1 MNSGKSSAA
10 PPALN
15 QLPAGA
21 QVSAGQVVI
30 QNNGNTTTVQ
40 QGSAKASVNWN
51 SFDVGANA
59 TVNFV
64 QPDSSAVILNRV
76 NGTNPSQIY
85 GQVNAN
91 GQVYLVNPAGVYFAP
106 GASVN
111 VGGIVATTHQL
122 SDADFL
128 AGKTSFSRQ
137 GASGTVI
144 NEGTLQARLGGYIA
158 LLAPEVRNSG
168 VLIATQGTVAM
179 AAGESVTLNFGSNAK
194 LESITVTASQIK
206 SLVEN
211 RLAVQAP
218 EGLIILSARAGKDLI
233 GSVVNSGTLEAN
245 GLTQSGGRIILDA
258 SSSLAHSGLAS
269 VNAAADSGASGGS
282 VVAIADLSNPNG
294 QALIS
299 GAIQA
304 RGGAKGGDG
313 GFVETSAANIQIAA
327 TTKVDTRA
335 TSGRAGTW
343 LIDPSDFTIAAGN
356 TGTITGGTPT
366 ANVSG
371 ATLSNA
377 LSSGNVTILSS
388 QGTAAG
394 QGDINVN
401 DTVSWSANQLTLTAA
416 RNININ
422 AVMTVSGGSTLVMQ
436 TGHADGVDAAV
447 PGGTVNVGL
456 SGDGSFKG
464 RVDFAG
470 RSGAGILTI
479 NGVGFSV
486 INSLGVAGDATGSGS
501 PATTLQGMA
510 AAGNVS
516 GNYVLGGNIDASGT
530 STWNMSSGAT
540 PVAAGFTPI
549 GTSAAAFSGVFDGLG
564 HTITG
569 LRINLPS
576 TASVGLF
583 GATGGAS
590 TVRNVGLVG
599 GSVSGASS
607 VGSLSGANVG
617 TVSNAYATATVSGT
631 TTVGGLLGSNTG
643 GAVSNAYASG
653 NVSGTSTVGGLMG
666 SSAGGSV
673 ASSYAGGAV
682 SGTTS
687 VGGLMGSN
695 TSVVTNSYATG
706 NVTGGSIVGGLM
718 GSSTTGAVTT
728 TYATGNVVATGT
740 DVGGLM
746 GTNVSVVSGA
756 YATGT
761 VAGTSGVGGLIGTSS
776 AAVSSAYA
784 TGNVT
789 GTSGIGGLI
798 GTSSAAVTLSFAT
811 GNVTGTTGA
820 GGLIGTS
827 SETVSLSYA
836 IGNVNG
842 TTGSGG
848 LIGTSSKAVSN
859 AYATGSVTGTTGVGG
874 LVGTSS
880 AAVDQS
886 LATGAVVGTAG
897 SLAQGALV
905 GTSSAAV
912 SNSYWNTQTSLQTNS
927 IGTGTQQG
935 VGLTSAQM
943 TQQTSFP
950 GLVFGAPGSD
960 PLTNPWTM
968 SPGASSPMSRALT
981 GSITVTANNKLQQY
995 SSMAYAGGNGA
1006 VITGAT
1012 SATVLSATTYTGTSQ
1027 GAVNVGR
1034 YAITPF
1040 LTSSNPQFVVV
1051 YVNGTL
1057 TLSAA
1062 PLAIIVNNSTKVF
1075 GAVNPVFSGVVTGFV
1090 GGDTL
1095 ANSTSGVVTYASVAT
1110 PASNVGNYAITARGL
1125 TANNGNYLISDT
1137 DGTLVTTRAALNITA
1152 NNATK
1157 VFGQTV
1163 AFNGSEFSSTG
1174 LQNGNS
1180 VGSVS
1185 LASVGAAAT
1194 ANVLGSPYAIVASGA
1209 TGGTFTASN
1218 YFITYTNGTLA
1229 TMQAALNITAN
1240 NATKVFGQT
1249 VAFTGSEFSSAGLQN
1264 GNSVGS
1270 VSLTSVGA
1278 PSAATVLGSPYPII
1292 ASAATGGTFR
1302 VSNYVVTYTNG
1313 TMVVTAAPIPVPPV
1327 VNPTSGG
1334 VAINGGSPTDSSGSG
1349 GVVPPAPIPVPPVVN
1364 PTGGGGAIEV
1374 GSPPD
1379 QSGSSGVVPPAP
1391 PTPPSPIV
1399 TAQATNTNPAAKFL
1413 ARCST
1418 VIDPSVTKA
1427 IPDCWGSP

>member
-1 MNSGKSSAA
+1 MKFVERVLWLGVCAVMSSGKASAV

-15 QLPAGA
+15 QLPTGA
-21 QVSAGQVVI
+21 QVTAGQVAI
-30 QNNGNTTTVQ
+30 QNKGNITTVQ
-40 QGSAKASVNWN
+40 QGSAKAVVNWN
-51 SFDVGANA
+51 GFDIGANA
-59 TVNFV
+59 SVNFV
-64 QPDSSAVILNRV
+64 QPDASAVILNRV
-76 NGTNPSQIY
+76 NSNQPSQIY
-85 GQVNAN
+85 GQMNAN

-111 VGGIVATTHQL
+111 VGGIVASTHQM

-128 AGKTSFSRQ
+128 AGKTSFFRQ
-137 GASGTVI
+137 GASGAVI

-168 VLIATQGTVAM
+168 VLIATQGTIAM
-179 AAGESVTLNFGSNAK
+179 AAGESVTLNFGANSK

-258 SSSLAHSGLAS
+258 SSSVAHSGLLSA
-269 VNAAADSGASGGS
+269 NAATESTASGGS
-282 VVAIADLSNPNG
+282 VVAIADLANPKS
-294 QALIS
+294 QAVIS

-335 TSGRAGTW
+335 TAGRAGTW
-343 LIDPSDFTIAAGN
+343 LIDPADFTIASGS

-371 ATLSNA
+371 ATLSTA

-401 DTVSWSANQLTLTAA
+401 DAVSWSANQLTLTAA

-422 AVMTVSGGSTLVMQ
+422 AVMTVSDGSRLVMQ
-436 TGHADGVDAAV
+436 TGHANGVDAAV

-456 SGDGSFKG
+456 NGDGSFKG
-464 RVDFAG
+464 RVDFSG
-470 RSGAGILTI
+470 RSGLGILTI
-479 NGVGFSV
+479 NGAGFSV
-486 INSLGVAGDATGSGS
+486 INSLGAAGDATGSGS

-510 AAGNVS
+510 AASNVS

-530 STWNMSSGAT
+530 SIWNMSTGAT

-549 GTSAAAFSGVFDGLG
+549 GTSATAFSGVFDGLG

-569 LRINLPS
+569 LRINLS
-576 TASVGLF
+576 ATASVGLF
-583 GATGGAS
+583 GATGGAA

-643 GAVSNAYASG
+643 GTVSNAYASG
-653 NVSGTSTVGGLMG
+653 TVSGTTTVGGLVG
-666 SSAGGSV
+666 SSTGGSV
-673 ASSYAGGAV
+673 ASSYAAGTV

-695 TSVVTNSYATG
+695 TSIVTNSYATG

-776 AAVSSAYA
+776 ATVRNAYA

-798 GTSSAAVTLSFAT
+798 GTSSGAVTLSFST
-811 GNVTGTTGA
+811 GNVTGTSGA

-827 SETVSLSYA
+827 SNAVSLSYS
-836 IGNVNG
+836 IGDVTG
-842 TTGSGG
+842 TSGVGG
-848 LIGTSSKAVSN
+848 LIGTSSN
-859 AYATGSVTGTTGVGG
+859 SVTNVYAKGAVNGTVGVGG

-880 AAVDQS
+880 AAVDH
-886 LATGAVVGTAG
+886 AYANGTVTASVG

-912 SNSYWNTQTSLQTNS
+912 DNSYWNTQTSLQTNP
-927 IGTGTQQG
+927 IGTGVQSGVPLTTTQMMLQ
-935 VGLTSAQM
+935 A
-943 TQQTSFP
+943 SFP
-950 GLVFGAPGSD
+950 GLSFDTNGSD
-960 PLTNPWTM
+960 PLVNPWYIREGITT
-968 SPGASSPMSRALT
+968 PLLQPLASSL
-981 GSITVTANNKLQQY
+981 IVTANNAHQQY
-995 SSMAYAGGNGA
+995 TRLPYNGGNG
-1006 VITGAT
+1006 VTVFGSTTG
-1012 SATVLSATTYTGTSQ
+1012 TVLSAVTYTGTSQ
-1027 GAVNVGR
+1027 GAVNVGA
-1034 YAITPF
+1034 YSITPF
-1040 LTSSNPQFVVV
+1040 LTSSNPQFAVT
-1051 YVNGTL
+1051 YANGTL
-1057 TLSAA
+1057 TLTAA
-1062 PLAIIVNNSTKVF
+1062 PLAISVNNSSKVF
-1075 GAVNPVFSGVVTGFV
+1075 GAANPVFSGVVTGFV

-1095 ANSTSGVVTYASVAT
+1095 ATSTSGIVTYTSVAT
-1110 PASNVGNYAITARGL
+1110 PASNVGNYAITASGL
-1125 TANNGNYLISDT
+1125 TANNGNYLISVT
-1137 DGTLVTTRAALNITA
+1137 DGTLTTT
-1152 NNATK
+1152 
-1157 VFGQTV
+1157 
-1163 AFNGSEFSSTG
+1163 
-1174 LQNGNS
+1174 
-1180 VGSVS
+1180 
-1185 LASVGAAAT
+1185 
-1194 ANVLGSPYAIVASGA
+1194 
-1209 TGGTFTASN
+1209 
-1218 YFITYTNGTLA
+1218 
-1229 TMQAALNITAN
+1229 QAALNITAN

-1249 VAFTGSEFSSAGLQN
+1249 VTFNGSEFSSTGLQN
-1264 GNSVGS
+1264 GNSVGA

-1278 PSAATVLGSPYPII
+1278 PAVATVLGSPYPII
-1292 ASAATGGTFR
+1292 ASAATGGTFTA
-1302 VSNYVVTYTNG
+1302 SNYFITYSNG
-1313 TMVVTAAPIPVPPV
+1313 TMVVTAAPTPVPPV
-1327 VNPTSGG
+1327 VPTG
-1334 VAINGGSPTDSSGSG
+1334 GGSAGDARSPSDQSGSG
-1349 GVVPPAPIPVPPVVN
+1349 GEVPSMPLA
-1364 PTGGGGAIEV
+1364 
-1374 GSPPD
+1374 
-1379 QSGSSGVVPPAP
+1379 
-1391 PTPPSPIV
+1391 PPSPLFV
-1399 TAQATNTNPAAKFL
+1399 TQTTTPNSAAKFL

-1418 VIDPSVTKA
+1418 VIDPSVTKS
-1427 IPDCWGSP
+1427 IPDCWGSRYGSNQ

>member
-1 MNSGKSSAA
+1 MSSSEFVVKFIERVLWLGVCAVMSSGKASAV

-15 QLPAGA
+15 QLPIGA
-21 QVSAGQVVI
+21 QVTAGQVAI
-30 QNNGNTTTVQ
+30 QNKGNITTVK
-40 QGSAKASVNWN
+40 QGSAKAAVNWN
-51 SFDVGANA
+51 SFDIGANA
-59 TVNFV
+59 SVNFV
-64 QPDSSAVILNRV
+64 QPDAGSVILNRV
-76 NGTNPSQIY
+76 NSNNPSQIH
-85 GQVNAN
+85 GQMNAN

-106 GASVN
+106 GSSVN
-111 VGGIVATTHQL
+111 VGGLVATTHQM

-137 GASGTVI
+137 GASGAVI
-144 NEGTLQARLGGYIA
+144 NEGNLQARLGGYIA
-158 LLAPEVRNSG
+158 LLAPEVRNKG

-179 AAGESVTLNFGSNAK
+179 AAGESVTLNFGANSK

-258 SSSLAHSGLAS
+258 SSSISQSGLLSA
-269 VNAAADSGASGGS
+269 NAAPESSASGGS
-282 VVAIADLSNPNG
+282 VVAIADLANPKS
-294 QALIS
+294 QAVIS

-304 RGGAKGGDG
+304 RAGAKGGDG

-327 TTKVDTRA
+327 STKVDTRA
-335 TSGRAGTW
+335 ATGRAGTW
-343 LIDPSDFTIAAGN
+343 LIDPADFTIASGN
-356 TGTITGGTPT
+356 TGTITGGTPS

-371 ATLSNA
+371 ATLSTA
-377 LSSGNVTILSS
+377 LSSGNVSILSS

-401 DTVSWSANQLTLTAA
+401 DAVSWSANQLTLTAA

-422 AVMTVSGGSTLVMQ
+422 AVMTASGGSTLVMQ
-436 TGHADGVDAAV
+436 TGHANGVDTAV
-447 PGGTVNVGL
+447 PGGTINVGL
-456 SGDGSFKG
+456 NGDGSFKG
-464 RVDFAG
+464 RVDFSG
-470 RSGAGILTI
+470 RSGLGILTI
-479 NGVGFSV
+479 NGAAFSV
-486 INSLGVAGDATGSGS
+486 INSLGVSGDAAGAGS
-501 PATTLQGMA
+501 PATTLQGLA
-510 AAGNVS
+510 AAGNLS

-530 STWNMSSGAT
+530 STWNMSTGAM

-549 GTSAAAFSGVFDGLG
+549 GTSATAFSGVFDGLG

-569 LRINLPS
+569 LRINLPA

-643 GAVSNAYASG
+643 GTVSNAYASG
-653 NVSGTSTVGGLMG
+653 SVTGTSTVGGLMG
-666 SSAGGSV
+666 SSTGGSV

-682 SGTTS
+682 RGTTS

-718 GSSTTGAVTT
+718 GSSTTGTVTT
-728 TYATGNVVATGT
+728 TYATGNVVGTGS

-746 GTNVSVVSGA
+746 GTNVSIVSGA

-761 VAGTSGVGGLIGTSS
+761 VVGTSGVGGLIGTSS
-776 AAVSSAYA
+776 ATVSSAYA

-811 GNVTGTTGA
+811 GNVMGTTGA

-836 IGNVNG
+836 IGNVSG

-859 AYATGSVTGTTGVGG
+859 AYATGNVTGTTGVGG
-874 LVGTSS
+874 LIGTSS

-886 LATGAVVGTAG
+886 LATGAVVGTVG

-905 GTSSAAV
+905 GTSTAAV
-912 SNSYWNTQTSLQTNS
+912 SNSYWNSQTSLQTDS
-927 IGTGTQQG
+927 IGTGVQQG
-935 VGLTSAQM
+935 VALTSAQM

-950 GLVFGAPGSD
+950 GLVFGALGSD

-981 GSITVTANNKLQQY
+981 GSITVTANSAQQQY
-995 SSMAYAGGNGA
+995 SSLAYAGGNGA
-1006 VITGAT
+1006 IIIGSTT
-1012 SATVLSATTYTGTSQ
+1012 ATVLSATTYTGASQ
-1027 GAVNVGR
+1027 GAINVGQ

-1057 TLSAA
+1057 TLTAA
-1062 PLAIIVNNSTKVF
+1062 PLVITVDNSAKVF
-1075 GAVNPVFSGVVTGFV
+1075 GAANPVFSGVVTGFV

-1095 ANSTSGVVTYASVAT
+1095 SNSTSGVVTYTSIAT
-1110 PASNVGNYAITARGL
+1110 SASNVGNYAITAGGL
-1125 TANNGNYLISDT
+1125 TANNGNYLISDR
-1137 DGTLVTTRAALNITA
+1137 DGTLVTTKAALNITA

-1185 LASVGAAAT
+1185 LT
-1194 ANVLGSPYAIVASGA
+1194 
-1209 TGGTFTASN
+1209 
-1218 YFITYTNGTLA
+1218 
-1229 TMQAALNITAN
+1229 
-1240 NATKVFGQT
+1240 
-1249 VAFTGSEFSSAGLQN
+1249 
-1264 GNSVGS
+1264 
-1270 VSLTSVGA
+1270 SLGA
-1278 PSAATVLGSPYPII
+1278 PAVATVLGSPYPII
-1292 ASAATGGTFR
+1292 ASAATGGTFH

-1327 VNPTSGG
+1327 VSPTSDGG
-1334 VAINGGSPTDSSGSG
+1334 TLVVDLSLNQSGSG
-1349 GVVPPAPIPVPPVVN
+1349 GVVPP
-1364 PTGGGGAIEV
+1364 
-1374 GSPPD
+1374 
-1379 QSGSSGVVPPAP
+1379 
-1391 PTPPSPIV
+1391 TPLIHSSPIV
-1399 TAQATNTNPAAKFL
+1399 TTQTITTNPAAKFL

-1418 VIDPSVTKA
+1418 VIDPSVTKS